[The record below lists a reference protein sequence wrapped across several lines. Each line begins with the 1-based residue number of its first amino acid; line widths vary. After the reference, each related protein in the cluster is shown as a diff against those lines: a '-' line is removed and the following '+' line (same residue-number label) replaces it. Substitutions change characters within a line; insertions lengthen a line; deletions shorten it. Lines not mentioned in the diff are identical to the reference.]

1 MGSTPRSYLA
11 ELLGTFTLV
20 FVGTSVATLQGVSYG
35 GDGQPAGWLGVSF
48 AFGFTLIVLVW
59 AFGPISGG
67 HFNPAVSIPM
77 ALAGRLPWNKLPG
90 YVVSQCLGAILAS
103 FILLQL
109 LNGITFSTET
119 SKQVDGKEVVDLQS
133 VTYSLEKHGLGAN
146 GGAKGIGLHTLFG
159 YEVILTALFIYVI
172 FTVTRKDA
180 PAGFAPL
187 PIGIFLFVA
196 HLIGVPL
203 GDSSLNPARSLGPA
217 LLQGGDVRSVNVLGT
232 FIVAPVIGGIIG
244 WVIYSLLHDHEK

>member
-1 MGSTPRSYLA
+1 MGSTHRSYLA
-11 ELLGTFTLV
+11 EFLGTFTLV

-48 AFGFTLIVLVW
+48 AFGFTLIVLAW

-77 ALAGRLPWNKLPG
+77 AIAGRMPWNKVPG
-90 YVVSQCLGAILAS
+90 YVIAQCLGGIVAS
-103 FILLQL
+103 FVLLQL
-109 LNGITFSTET
+109 LNGVKFNPGDREI
-119 SKQVDGKEVVDLQS
+119 VYDMA
-133 VTYSLEKHGLGAN
+133 KHGLGAN
-146 GGAKGIGLHTLFG
+146 GGAPGIGLTTLFG
-159 YEVILTALFIYVI
+159 YETIMTALFVYVI

-180 PAGFAPL
+180 PPGLAPL

-203 GDSSLNPARSLGPA
+203 GDSSLNPARSLGPRCSKGA
-217 LLQGGDVRSVNVLGT
+217 SLERPTCWGFLWWRRSS
-232 FIVAPVIGGIIG
+232 AA
-244 WVIYSLLHDHEK
+244 S

>member
-1 MGSTPRSYLA
+1 MGPTARSYLA
-11 ELLGTFTLV
+11 EFLGTFTLV

-48 AFGFTLIVLVW
+48 AFGFTLIVLAW
-59 AFGPISGG
+59 AFGPVSGG

-77 ALAGRLPWNKLPG
+77 AMAGRLPSSKLAG
-90 YVVSQCLGAILAS
+90 YIMAQCLGAIVAS

-109 LNGITFSTET
+109 LQGAKFGGPEH
-119 SKQVDGKEVVDLQS
+119 EVAYDLA
-133 VTYSLEKHGLGAN
+133 KHGLGAN
-146 GGAKGIGLHTLFG
+146 GGAKGIGPVTLFG
-159 YEVILTALFIYVI
+159 YEVIMTALFLYVI
-172 FTVTRKDA
+172 FTATRKDA
-180 PAGFAPL
+180 PAGLAPL

-217 LLQGGDVRSVNVLGT
+217 LIQGGEVRTVNVLGI
-232 FIVAPVIGGIIG
+232 FLIAPIIGGIIG
-244 WVIYSLLHDHEK
+244 WVIYNLLHDKETNKK

>member
-11 ELLGTFTLV
+11 EFIGSFTLV
-20 FVGTSVATLQGVSYG
+20 FVGTSVATLQGISNG
-35 GDGQPAGWLGVSF
+35 GQPQPAGWLGISF
-48 AFGFTLIVLVW
+48 AFGFTLIVLAW
-59 AFGPISGG
+59 AFGPVSGG

-77 ALAGRLPWNKLPG
+77 AMSGRLPWNKLPG
-90 YVVSQCLGAILAS
+90 YVVAQCLGATLAS
-103 FILLQL
+103 FVLLQL
-109 LNGITFSTET
+109 LSGLKFGEVAYNLADHGIG
-119 SKQVDGKEVVDLQS
+119 Q
-133 VTYSLEKHGLGAN
+133 N
-146 GGAKGIGLHTLFG
+146 GGVAGVGLHTLFG
-159 YEVILTALFIYVI
+159 YEVILTALFLYVI

-217 LLQGGDVRSVNVLGT
+217 IVKGGEALSVNVLGT
-232 FIVAPVIGGIIG
+232 FIVAPIVGGIIG
-244 WVIYSLLHDHEK
+244 WIIYNLLHDKEK